1 MAQYSGL
8 RDMFD
13 GGGPGRSGP
22 TFEGGISGVGNAL
35 GISPVGQGG
44 GSKSGGKSGG
54 GDLLSGLGSLLGG
67 AFFGPMGAALG
78 AGLGTI
84 AGGGSV
90 GSALQAGAGS
100 FVTNKFGGM
109 GGALMSA
116 LSGGNGTEGFLQ
128 GLLGQG
134 PAAQGTGTGTTQQ
147 TQQSKKPMGGLLGL
161 LESPLVMAALL
172 KATEP
177 KNVSLTSPAERRTLQ
192 TGERLPDY
200 QGTPAFDYRY
210 ARGGFVEG
218 PGTGTSDSI
227 RSRIYQGGKPVQE
240 ARLSDGEFVMTNRAV
255 RGAGNGD
262 RGKGAAEMYRMMRQ
276 LERRA

>member
-1 MAQYSGL
+1 MPIFGFDSWG
-8 RDMFD
+8 DMID
-13 GGGPGRSGP
+13 GGGRGARGPG
-22 TFEGGISGVGNAL
+22 GGLAGL
-35 GISPVGQGG
+35 LGG
-44 GSKSGGKSGG
+44 GSGGSGG
-54 GDLLSGLGSLLGG
+54 GNSNLLSGLGSLLGG
-67 AFFGPMGAALG
+67 LVGGPMGAALG

-84 AGGGSV
+84 AGGGTV

-100 FVTNKFGGM
+100 FVQNKLGPLG
-109 GGALMSA
+109 
-116 LSGGNGTEGFLQ
+116 
-128 GLLGQG
+128 GLLAGSLAPGGGGTGGFFQELLGGQG
-134 PAAQGTGTGTTQQ
+134 SQTQGTGTGSTQQ
-147 TQQSKKPMGGLLGL
+147 NKKQQPMGGLLGL
-161 LESPLVMAALL
+161 LDSPLVMAALL

-177 KNVSLTSPAERRTLQ
+177 KNVRVTTPEQREQMR

-210 ARGGFVEG
+210 GSNFAMGGMVRG

-227 RSRIYQGGKPVQE
+227 PSRIYQDGKPVQE